1 MVPVSLA
8 ATSRGGALLPWLWVG
23 ALQLRT
29 CRARLF
35 CSGAMDAFLAYTFT
49 GFAYPGAGD
58 VPVPGGLL
66 SRPSLLH
73 EDHIV

>member
-1 MVPVSLA
+1 
-8 ATSRGGALLPWLWVG
+8 
-23 ALQLRT
+23 
-29 CRARLF
+29 
-35 CSGAMDAFLAYTFT
+35 MDRWLAYSFT
-49 GFAYPGAGD
+49 GFAYPVASD